1 MRRVGSGAS
10 PVAALVFVVV
20 LVVGALVPNV
30 RAQTTPDRSDVVLVL
45 DFSASILVD
54 VANRNRFAAALERI
68 ADRVNEPFVTADLV
82 AGDTTVTIIQFAT
95 RAGDYPGCVDLKLL
109 KSPETVVRF
118 ANCLRAVAGA
128 YRKGLA
134 PALTKFIGVDTN
146 YVAAM
151 TQAHKHLPQN
161 AERPAMIL
169 FTDGKH
175 DVKGVP
181 VSQVLPARD
190 RLFGS
195 YSPFALL
202 PVGMGLD
209 PKLRVGLT
217 TSLEGLKVIRD
228 MPACS
233 PGATF
238 DWPQVIFETADA
250 AGNAVADALQVATCT
265 FTAAPTPTPTPAP
278 TPAEVTSI
286 ALTPGDGK
294 IDLTWTPAAAKPVAA
309 SDYTARCRAGDGD
322 WIESKE
328 GVSVEP
334 KATVDGLTNGTT
346 YQCEVAAVGPKSTGE
361 WTPASTSVT
370 PLGLPAPPGKP
381 TVEALNRALR
391 IHVTPDNSAGIS
403 RYHYECSGDNGAT
416 WPGGIDASADSP
428 TALIGNLTN
437 GVDYLC
443 RAFAANTTGLSDASP
458 LSDLVKP
465 CGSTLEC
472 NSSLLPII
480 GALLAVLLG
489 GLLVAVIMLFRGRS
503 QGHVIAVVDVV
514 HTANIGHGSKLG
526 IGFVLAPGTR
536 RMIGIVADRGP
547 HADIRVRQLRG
558 GRFEVIDRVGKRVA
572 ADGEAIVVADSVGVR
587 HALLLRAFATNA
599 ASAVATRR

>member
-1 MRRVGSGAS
+1 
-10 PVAALVFVVV
+10 
-20 LVVGALVPNV
+20 
-30 RAQTTPDRSDVVLVL
+30 VL
-45 DFSASILVD
+45 DIHTDFIESPELV
-54 VANRNRFAAALERI
+54 R
-68 ADRVNEPFVTADLV
+68 DRVIYAVNVF
-82 AGDTTVTIIQFAT
+82 GD
-95 RAGDYPGCVDLKLL
+95 P
-109 KSPETVVRF
+109 
-118 ANCLRAVAGA
+118 N
-128 YRKGLA
+128 
-134 PALTKFIGVDTN
+134 
-146 YVAAM
+146 
-151 TQAHKHLPQN
+151 
-161 AERPAMIL
+161 
-169 FTDGKH
+169 
-175 DVKGVP
+175 
-181 VSQVLPARD
+181 
-190 RLFGS
+190 
-195 YSPFALL
+195 
-202 PVGMGLD
+202 
-209 PKLRVGLT
+209 
-217 TSLEGLKVIRD
+217 
-228 MPACS
+228 
-233 PGATF
+233 
-238 DWPQVIFETADA
+238 
-250 AGNAVADALQVATCT
+250 
-265 FTAAPTPTPTPAP
+265 
-278 TPAEVTSI
+278 
-286 ALTPGDGK
+286 
-294 IDLTWTPAAAKPVAA
+294 
-309 SDYTARCRAGDGD
+309 
-322 WIESKE
+322 
-328 GVSVEP
+328 
-334 KATVDGLTNGTT
+334 
-346 YQCEVAAVGPKSTGE
+346 
-361 WTPASTSVT
+361 
-370 PLGLPAPPGKP
+370 
-381 TVEALNRALR
+381 R
-391 IHVTPDNSAGIS
+391 IHVTPDSSAGIS